1 MRYGE
6 GWWTPEKAEDGLM
19 PHNAVWDPANGI
31 YRQVLEDENDQEE
44 NLFPRSPLRSRQKAR
59 ALTAAELGLT
69 DEEDKG

>member
-6 GWWTPEKAEDGLM
+6 DWWTLAEAGDGLM

-31 YRQVLEDENDQEE
+31 YRQVLEAEDDQEKD
-44 NLFPRSPLRSRQKAR
+44 LFPRSPLRSKQKAR
-59 ALTAAELGLT
+59 AFTAAELGLT